1 MPSPTLAPLVSRH
14 GPGSASASLLPPTA
28 PTVRRSSG
36 NRVHPFP
43 VEASPRGSLSRPG
56 SAHSNRSNA
65 SGRSNITAGA
75 IELLDCFG
83 RASYSRM
90 GEDFEQ
96 PLMHDGGA
104 SSDDDESFRVQGT
117 MTPPLAAPAANS
129 PAAARPQREPA
140 ERSTGA
146 AASSSSEAEQSDEEA
161 APAEFDASVPLDES
175 EREALQKRVGSALLC
190 RDDALRC
197 RVKGLE
203 DIDAALLARA
213 IVSGGDAARLS
224 AIDLS
229 FNRLTDAGAAAAAAI
244 VAAAPTLAT
253 LAAQENQIG
262 DAGGAALARALVASG
277 ARHLATVKLSWNS
290 IGDAG
295 MAALAAAVGA
305 APALTELRLDA
316 NRIGDAGATALA
328 HALAARP
335 TPCGLRVLSFGNERG
350 GNAIGDD
357 GLVALVE
364 VLFSSTP
371 ELRELGLSN
380 NRIGTAG
387 ATALANAL
395 SLGGAASLQRAQLQH
410 NAIGAAGL
418 AALAAARADRGS
430 AELSIALGGQRT
442 PLTTGGGGVIVD

>member
-1 MPSPTLAPLVSRH
+1 
-14 GPGSASASLLPPTA
+14 
-28 PTVRRSSG
+28 
-36 NRVHPFP
+36 
-43 VEASPRGSLSRPG
+43 
-56 SAHSNRSNA
+56 
-65 SGRSNITAGA
+65 
-75 IELLDCFG
+75 
-83 RASYSRM
+83 M

-117 MTPPLAAPAANS
+117 MTPPLARVAGGRQPGGGAPAAR
-129 PAAARPQREPA
+129 AGGAL
-140 ERSTGA
+140 TGA

-175 EREALQKRVGSALLC
+175 EREALQKRVGGALLC

-203 DIDAALLARA
+203 DVDAALLARA

-244 VAAAPTLAT
+244 VAAAPALAT

-262 DAGGAALARALVASG
+262 DAGGAALARALVGLRRAPP
-277 ARHLATVKLSWNS
+277 RHGEAVVEF
-290 IGDAG
+290 DRRCG

-328 HALAARP
+328 HASR
-335 TPCGLRVLSFGNERG
+335 RG
-350 GNAIGDD
+350 
-357 GLVALVE
+357 
-364 VLFSSTP
+364 
-371 ELRELGLSN
+371 R
-380 NRIGTAG
+380 RRAG
-387 ATALANAL
+387 
-395 SLGGAASLQRAQLQH
+395 SVS
-410 NAIGAAGL
+410 
-418 AALAAARADRGS
+418 
-430 AELSIALGGQRT
+430 
-442 PLTTGGGGVIVD
+442 

>member
-14 GPGSASASLLPPTA
+14 GPGSASLLPPTA

-90 GEDFEQ
+90 GEDFET
-96 PLMHDGGA
+96 PLMHHDGGA

-117 MTPPLAAPAANS
+117 MTRRSRRRQQPGGGAGPARAY
-129 PAAARPQREPA
+129 
-140 ERSTGA
+140 ERSTGT

-161 APAEFDASVPLDES
+161 SPAEFDASVPLDES
-175 EREALQKRVGSALLC
+175 EREALRQRVGSALLC

-203 DIDAALLARA
+203 DPDAALLARA

-229 FNRLTDAGAAAAAAI
+229 FNRLTDAGGAAAAAS
-244 VAAAPTLAT
+244 VAAAAALAT
-253 LAAQENQIG
+253 LAARRTRSATPAARRSRAP
-262 DAGGAALARALVASG
+262 AGPPARATS
-277 ARHLATVKLSWNS
+277 
-290 IGDAG
+290 
-295 MAALAAAVGA
+295 
-305 APALTELRLDA
+305 
-316 NRIGDAGATALA
+316 
-328 HALAARP
+328 
-335 TPCGLRVLSFGNERG
+335 
-350 GNAIGDD
+350 
-357 GLVALVE
+357 
-364 VLFSSTP
+364 
-371 ELRELGLSN
+371 
-380 NRIGTAG
+380 
-387 ATALANAL
+387 
-395 SLGGAASLQRAQLQH
+395 QR
-410 NAIGAAGL
+410 
-418 AALAAARADRGS
+418 
-430 AELSIALGGQRT
+430 
-442 PLTTGGGGVIVD
+442 